1 MTYRIGDNADLITL
15 SGEGQPRPEPFPDP
29 PPPAPTAG
37 RQARGVLC
45 ALLIMIG
52 FGGTLFSSLLLL
64 FGLYS
69 MGHTFVSLQS
79 YPRADAT
86 IKACEIYSKLI
97 DTSTPE
103 GATHRSIVYGFRC
116 NVSYSPA
123 AVQGASTPGSETEA
137 VADIGYQHS
146 DHADLTRWSERYYA
160 GMHTQIV
167 YKPSDPTHVHLAG
180 DFTTAYAAPLGLL
193 RFTIQILLVCGL
205 AFYAGR
211 KLRRSLNPE
220 RSGS

>member
-1 MTYRIGDNADLITL
+1 VTYRIGDNADLITL
-15 SGEGQPRPEPFPDP
+15 SGEGQPRPEPLSDP
-29 PPPAPTAG
+29 PPPPPAAG

-45 ALLIMIG
+45 ALLIMFG
-52 FGGTLFSSLLLL
+52 FGGTLFGSLLLL

-69 MGHTFVSLQS
+69 IGHTFVSLQS

-86 IKACEIYSKLI
+86 IKSCEIYSKLI

-103 GATHRSIVYGFRC
+103 GATHRPTVYGFRC
-116 NVSYSPA
+116 NMSYSPA
-123 AVQGASTPGSETEA
+123 AQQSASTLASETQA
-137 VADIGYQHS
+137 VADIGYQQS

-193 RFTIQILLVCGL
+193 RFTLRILLVSGL
-205 AFYAGR
+205 AFFAGR
-211 KLRRSLNPE
+211 RLRRSLNPE
-220 RSGS
+220 RSSS

>member
-15 SGEGQPRPEPFPDP
+15 SGEGQPRPEPLSDP
-29 PPPAPTAG
+29 PPPPPTAG

-52 FGGTLFSSLLLL
+52 FGGTLFGGLLLL
-64 FGLYS
+64 FGFYS
-69 MGHTFVSLQS
+69 MCHTFVSLQS

-103 GATHRSIVYGFRC
+103 ATHRSTVYGFRC
-116 NVSYSPA
+116 NVSYSPTP
-123 AVQGASTPGSETEA
+123 QGSSTPGGETQA

-146 DHADLTRWSERYYA
+146 DRGDLARWPERYYA
-160 GMHTQIV
+160 GVHTQIA
-167 YKPSDPTHVHLAG
+167 YKPFDPTHVHFAG
-180 DFTTAYAAPLGLL
+180 DFVSAYAAPLGLL
-193 RFTIQILLVCGL
+193 RFTLELLFVCGL
-205 AFYAGR
+205 ALFAGQ
-211 KLRRSLNPE
+211 KLRRSLNAA
-220 RSGS
+220 R

>member
-1 MTYRIGDNADLITL
+1 MTYCIGDNADLITL
-15 SGEGQPRPEPFPDP
+15 SGEGQPRPEPLPYP
-29 PPPAPTAG
+29 PPPPPTAG
-37 RQARGVLC
+37 KQARGVAC

-52 FGGTLFSSLLLL
+52 FGGTLFGSLLLL

-69 MGHTFVSLQS
+69 MCHTFVSLQS

-86 IKACEIYSKLI
+86 IRACEIYSKLI

-103 GATHRSIVYGFRC
+103 ATHRSTVYGFRC

-123 AVQGASTPGSETEA
+123 AAQGASTPGGETQA

-146 DHADLTRWSERYYA
+146 DRADLARWSERYYA
-160 GMHTQIV
+160 GMRTQIV
-167 YKPSDPTHVHLAG
+167 YKPSDPIHVHLAG

-193 RFTIQILLVCGL
+193 RFTLKILLVCGL
-205 AFYAGR
+205 AFYAGQ
-211 KLRRSLNPE
+211 KLRRSLNAA
-220 RSGS
+220 R